1 MLAGCRIFLL
11 PSLFRERC
19 DMKLEAFLSEL
30 DARVNQYDLLCHPFY
45 KAWSEGKLSGADL
58 REYAAEYYQH
68 VAAFPSYLSAFHA
81 RLEEGAMRKAVAENC
96 ADEEGIGSPDGRS
109 HAELWMDFA
118 AGFGGSEQDV
128 RGRKSLPEMLQLIS
142 EFRRIAREGSSAETL
157 AAFYAYESQIPRVAK
172 EKARGLKEMYRA
184 DNATC
189 RYFTLHT
196 TADVSHSQVW
206 KDLLCK
212 EVADEASAARAL
224 DAAESAAK
232 ALWTALDGIE
242 RERLARNS

>member
-1 MLAGCRIFLL
+1 
-11 PSLFRERC
+11 
-19 DMKLEAFLSEL
+19 MKLEAFLSEL

-45 KAWSEGKLSGADL
+45 KAWSEGKLSRADL

-81 RLEEGAMRKAVAENC
+81 RLEEGEMRKAVAENC

-142 EFRRIAREGSSAETL
+142 EFRRIAREGSSAEAL
-157 AAFYAYESQIPRVAK
+157 ATFYAYESQVPRVAK
-172 EKARGLKEMYRA
+172 EKARGLKEMYGA

-196 TADVSHSQVW
+196 TADVRHSQVW
-206 KDLLCK
+206 KELLSK
-212 EVADEASAARAL
+212 EVADETSAARAL

-242 RERLARNS
+242 RERRARNS